1 MATTHVYFVR
11 ISAAAIGTTLAK
23 IAIGTAIGVAV
34 KCFIAGTLVLTAAG
48 LKKIEDIEVGDLVLA
63 YDEETGETAYKPVV
77 RLFRN
82 ESKDWTGVTVNGTE
96 IVSTPGHKYYL
107 PETKTWVSAEDLKV
121 GTKVLLSD
129 GSYGIIKVVKSIH
142 YDEAQTTYNFEV
154 ADYHTYYVG
163 NGVLVH
169 NRSKCSG
176 KYRVKK
182 EAMEPHTDGRP
193 GKSQFLSGVDADEA
207 VLKAADYADAYNL
220 WEGVDLSQAKVYVK
234 NGPVGTIGET
244 GELTSWIKVTRKK
257 NGAIHGWPCHPKL

>member
-48 LKKIEDIEVGDLVLA
+48 LKKIEDIKEGDLVLA
-63 YDEETGETAYKPVV
+63 YDEETGEQAYKPVV

-121 GTKVLLSD
+121 GIKVLLSD
-129 GSYGIIKVVKSIH
+129 GSYGIIEAVKPIH
-142 YDEAQTTYNFEV
+142 YDEPQTTYNFEV
-154 ADYHTYYVG
+154 EDFHTYYVG

-169 NRSKCSG
+169 NRNCRGKQKKLEEISQDDKISKTIRNEIIQDHKKTG
-176 KYRVKK
+176 KYHVPEGYELRHKIGFESNLGYDYSFTELQLKSLHKTETKLQWKLGLLKNKK
-182 EAMEPHTDGRP
+182 
-193 GKSQFLSGVDADEA
+193 
-207 VLKAADYADAYNL
+207 
-220 WEGVDLSQAKVYVK
+220 
-234 NGPVGTIGET
+234 
-244 GELTSWIKVTRKK
+244 
-257 NGAIHGWPCHPKL
+257 